1 MLKLDS
7 RQFAKDMN
15 NIINYSMGFLDG
27 VKNGKKVFLDNL
39 GANTIELMKQYI
51 DTNARVNP
59 EMLHHIYEWNRTG
72 SPDARLY
79 DLNYSVGANGLS
91 IRSSF
96 RQSTSFQDG
105 SKTPFYDKARIME
118 YGIPVTIK
126 PKNAKV
132 LAFKADG
139 EEVFTPNQV
148 TVLNPGGQLVEG
160 GFEKIFESFFQYF
173 SQAFL
178 QNSGLTKYLENP
190 VAYKQNLQKG
200 KTGGRSVGKAVGFGW
215 IANAGLVR

>member
-1 MLKLDS
+1 MLNLDS
-7 RQFAKDMN
+7 RQFARDMN

-39 GANTIELMKQYI
+39 GASTIDLMKQYI

-79 DLNYSVGANGLS
+79 DLDYSVGTAGLS

-132 LAFKADG
+132 LAFNVDG

-178 QNSGLTKYLENP
+178 QSSGLTKYLENP

-200 KTGGRSVGKAVGFGW
+200 KTGGRSVGKAVGFSW